1 MPVLTTSE
9 RICLFYST
17 LLPNSP
23 YSCKMGRNGEKK
35 EAMPVGAGL
44 SPHPHRTAA
53 ASGTAPSD
61 TPARSPRSRLGP
73 NGTGQT
79 HSKHLSSSSSVLTP
93 DLLPRSWPRPC
104 RHHTAGAIPSR
115 EARQGPEQGQEHPGH
130 RGRAPQPPLGPG
142 GLLGLQPHT
151 LCPQVGTVTPR
162 AFQQYE
168 PLRAFL
174 CCCGPDRGS
183 QPSL

>member
-9 RICLFYST
+9 RICFI
-17 LLPNSP
+17 PRFSP
-23 YSCKMGRNGEKK
+23 TARTVAKWGEQGEKGSD
-35 EAMPVGAGL
+35 ARGSWAQPP
-44 SPHPHRTAA
+44 SPQDGRSPRHR
-53 ASGTAPSD
+53 SLRP
-61 TPARSPRSRLGP
+61 PARSPRSRLGP

-93 DLLPRSWPRPC
+93 DLQPRSRPWPC
-104 RHHTAGAIPSR
+104 RHHTAGAVPLR

-142 GLLGLQPHT
+142 GLLGLQPHI